1 MQTDLNGI
9 CVGAID
15 DSEAP
20 RRNRELMVQHH
31 NLGHLPKIGYAVWHV
46 ATYVL
51 QPVAFRGT
59 VCRVENWTCVSLTQ
73 GVRRV
78 GEGYGAREGSSKLGI
93 VGALRNYAQ
102 AQLRCPVMQEN

>member
-51 QPVAFRGT
+51 
-59 VCRVENWTCVSLTQ
+59 
-73 GVRRV
+73 
-78 GEGYGAREGSSKLGI
+78 
-93 VGALRNYAQ
+93 
-102 AQLRCPVMQEN
+102 